1 MSRKLITAALT
12 LASIALAAA
21 VTGCGA
27 TKAISGAVDPVAQA
41 ATRTAQAPG
50 YRMSVSTVATTAGT
64 TVRGT
69 MTGVIDTARHTGA
82 FTTNE
87 TVAGHAVSIVERLS
101 GTTIYMKLPNQSA
114 LDSLTGGKPWLKLD
128 FSRALGA
135 FGLGGLTTQSSNPAQ
150 FIDYLRAVGAKHTRV
165 GTATIDGV
173 QTTHYHVVINL
184 DNYPKLFPA
193 DRRAA
198 AARGVSTLE
207 NAIGSHTM
215 PMDAWID
222 SQNLLRRMSFSFGE
236 CVQSQHLTL
245 AMTMNLSDYGPQT
258 VPAAPAASDA
268 YDLTPLLVKT
278 LKNYKPGTCGP
289 AA

>member
-1 MSRKLITAALT
+1 MA
-12 LASIALAAA
+12 LASGAMAIAIS
-21 VTGCGA
+21 GCGA
-27 TKAISGAVDPVAQA
+27 TRDVSNVVDPVAQA
-41 ATRTAQAPG
+41 ATTTSHAPG
-50 YRMSVSTVATTAGT
+50 YRMSVTTVATTAGT

-69 MTGVIDTARHTGA
+69 MTGVIDTVRHTGA
-82 FTTNE
+82 FTTHE

-101 GTTIYMKLPNQSA
+101 GTTIYMKLPNEPG
-114 LDSLTGGKPWLKLD
+114 LNSLTGGKPWLKLD

-150 FIDYLRAVGAKHTRV
+150 FLDYLRAVGAKPTRV

-184 DNYPKLFPA
+184 DSYPKLFPA
-193 DRRAA
+193 SQRAA

-207 NAIGSHTM
+207 TAIGSHTM

-222 SQNLLRRMSFSFGE
+222 SHHMLRRTSFSFGE
-236 CVQSQHLTL
+236 CVQSQRLKL
-245 AMTMNLSDYGPQT
+245 AMTMNLSDYGQQT
-258 VPAAPAASDA
+258 VPATPSPSDT
-268 YDLTPLLVKT
+268 YDLTPLLVRE